1 MQIRPVTPT
10 YAVSPQIAPEDMSAI
25 RDAGYVAVIC
35 NRPDE
40 ENPPEWQ
47 AAAMEQAARAAGLGF
62 TAIPLTHQTMTPD
75 NIARQNAAVEA
86 AGGPVLAYCASG
98 TRCTVIWSLARAEE
112 GMPADEI
119 LKTAADAGY
128 DLSGLRPRLEQG

>member
-47 AAAMEQAARAAGLGF
+47 AAAMERGNILLEASGGINLATLRDVAATGIDMISVGA
-62 TAIPLTHQTMTPD
+62 LTHSPRSID
-75 NIARQNAAVEA
+75 FGLDFHRQ
-86 AGGPVLAYCASG
+86 
-98 TRCTVIWSLARAEE
+98 
-112 GMPADEI
+112 
-119 LKTAADAGY
+119 
-128 DLSGLRPRLEQG
+128 